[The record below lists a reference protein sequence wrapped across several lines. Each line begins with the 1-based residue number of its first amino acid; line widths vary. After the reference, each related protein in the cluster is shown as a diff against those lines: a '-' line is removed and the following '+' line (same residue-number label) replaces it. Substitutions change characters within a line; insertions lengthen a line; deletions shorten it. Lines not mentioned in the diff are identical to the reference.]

1 MQNTRVASRYAKS
14 LLDLAIEKGQLEQV
28 YADMLYLQQLNKASR
43 EFLSLLRSPVVK
55 ADAKIKAINAV
66 TKGKISD
73 LTIAFTTLLI
83 NKTREA
89 DLPEVITS
97 FVQQYKR
104 KKNIN
109 IVKLTTAVP
118 VSEEVKKQM
127 VEQVMKTSNLQNI
140 ELEATVDPNIIGG
153 FVLQAG
159 DKLIDASIAYDL
171 KNVSRQFENNDFI
184 YKVR

>member
-1 MQNTRVASRYAKS
+1 MLNPRVASRYAKS
-14 LLDLAIEKGQLEQV
+14 LIDLAVEKEQLGKV
-28 YADMLYLQQLNKASR
+28 YNDMLYLQQVIKASK
-43 EFLSLLRSPVVK
+43 EFLNLLRSPIVK

-66 TKGKISD
+66 TAGKISD
-73 LTIAFTTLLI
+73 MTIAFTTLLI

-89 DLPEVITS
+89 VLPEVITS
-97 FVQQYKR
+97 FIQQYKQ

-109 IVKLTTAVP
+109 TIKLTTAIA
-118 VSEEVKKQM
+118 VSDAVKNAI
-127 VEQVMKTSNLQNI
+127 VEQVKKTGNMQNI
-140 ELEATVDPNIIGG
+140 ELETVVDPNVIGG

-171 KNVSRQFENNDFI
+171 KNISRQFDNNDFI

>member
-14 LLDLAIEKGQLEQV
+14 LLDLAVEKGKLEQV
-28 YADMLYLQQLNKASR
+28 YHDMLYLQQLNKGSR
-43 EFLSLLRSPVVK
+43 EFLNLLRSPVVK
-55 ADAKIKAINAV
+55 AGAKIKAINAV

-89 DLPEVITS
+89 NLPEVISS
-97 FVQQYKR
+97 FIQQYKH

-109 IVKLTTAVP
+109 TVKLTTAVP
-118 VSEEVKKQM
+118 VSEDVKKQLIA
-127 VEQVMKTSNLQNI
+127 QVMKTSNLQNI
-140 ELEATVDPNIIGG
+140 ELETVVDPNIIGG
-153 FVLQAG
+153 FVLQSG
-159 DKLIDASIAYDL
+159 DKLIDASIAYEL

>member
-14 LLDLAIEKGQLEQV
+14 LLDLAIERGQLEQV
-28 YADMLYLQQLNKASR
+28 YNDMLYLQQLNKGSR
-43 EFLSLLRSPVVK
+43 EFLNLLRSPVVK

-66 TKGKISD
+66 TNGKISD
-73 LTIAFTTLLI
+73 LTKTFTTLLI
-83 NKTREA
+83 NKAREA

-97 FVQQYKR
+97 FIQQYKQ
-104 KKNIN
+104 KKKIN

-118 VSEEVKKQM
+118 VSDTVKQQLIDQVKK
-127 VEQVMKTSNLQNI
+127 TSGLQNI
-140 ELEATVDPNIIGG
+140 ELEAIVDPDIIGG
-153 FVLQAG
+153 FVLQTG

-171 KNVSRQFENNDFI
+171 KQVARQFENNDFI

>member
-14 LLDLAIEKGQLEQV
+14 LLDMAVEKGQLEQV
-28 YADMLYLQQLNKASR
+28 YNDMLYLQQLNKGSR
-43 EFLSLLRSPVVK
+43 EFLNLLHSPVVK
-55 ADAKIKAINAV
+55 ADVKIKAMNAV
-66 TKGKISD
+66 TNGKISD
-73 LTIAFTTLLI
+73 LTLAFTTLLI

-97 FVQQYKR
+97 FIQQYKQ

-109 IVKLTTAVP
+109 TVKLTTAVTI
-118 VSEEVKKQM
+118 SEEIKKQLIEQVKK
-127 VEQVMKTSNLQNI
+127 TANLQNI
-140 ELEATVDPNIIGG
+140 ELETTVDPDIIGG
-153 FVLQAG
+153 FVLQSG

-171 KNVSRQFENNDFI
+171 KNLSRQFENNDFI

>member
-14 LLDLAIEKGQLEQV
+14 LIDLAVEKGQLEQV

-43 EFLSLLRSPVVK
+43 EFLNLLRSPVVK
-55 ADAKIKAINAV
+55 PDAKIKAINAV

-73 LTIAFTTLLI
+73 MTVSFTTLLI
-83 NKTREA
+83 NKAREA

-97 FVQQYKR
+97 FIQQYKQ

-109 IVKLTTAVP
+109 TVKLTTAVP
-118 VSEEVKKQM
+118 VSEDVKKQLIA
-127 VEQVMKTSNLQNI
+127 QVMKTSNLQNI
-140 ELEATVDPNIIGG
+140 ELETVVDPNIIGG
-153 FVLQAG
+153 FVLQSG